1 MVFCI
6 GYVSRL
12 LQLCIVRIEMVRTAA
27 GDRSPSKILEQC
39 DDAHITQSG
48 YREIVRLA
56 ISAGQGRC
64 AMMTIDSIGYVAAS
78 LVLATFCARTM
89 VLLRALAIAS
99 NLAFIAYGL
108 LAHLWPILLL
118 HAVML
123 PLNVYRLLE
132 AAWTNPSLHQV
143 RQ

>member
-1 MVFCI
+1 
-6 GYVSRL
+6 
-12 LQLCIVRIEMVRTAA
+12 
-27 GDRSPSKILEQC
+27 
-39 DDAHITQSG
+39 
-48 YREIVRLA
+48 
-56 ISAGQGRC
+56 
-64 AMMTIDSIGYVAAS
+64 MMTIDSIGYVAAS

-123 PLNVYRLLE
+123 PPNVYRLLE

>member
-1 MVFCI
+1 M
-6 GYVSRL
+6 
-12 LQLCIVRIEMVRTAA
+12 
-27 GDRSPSKILEQC
+27 
-39 DDAHITQSG
+39 
-48 YREIVRLA
+48 RLA
-56 ISAGQGRC
+56 ISAGQGG
-64 AMMTIDSIGYVAAS
+64 TIDSIGYVAAS